1 MFLIQ
6 NVSIITGNARGTTVV
21 DAEFHRSPLT
31 NAFLSSTIAGSTNL
45 TSNPSATSP
54 DNETLQKP
62 PQNHGITRELSDD
75 STEPEI
81 PTPSEEEHPGLF
93 SAVVQSVAGAVGT
106 VVGLLQAKA
115 AESNATAD
123 GEEEYLPFS
132 VKEAQPEEEDSK
144 SDELDAESTE
154 APKGI
159 VDTVIQ
165 GVLTLFTGK
174 DAPTEAVIVKSE
186 ATTTD
191 SSENEPLVM
200 IPVTGEFIALPVV
213 DVQTPPV

>member
-1 MFLIQ
+1 M
-6 NVSIITGNARGTTVV
+6 A
-21 DAEFHRSPLT
+21 DKEFHRSPLT
-31 NAFLSSTIAGSTNL
+31 NAFLSSTIADSTSL
-45 TSNPSATSP
+45 TPNPSATSP

-62 PQNHGITRELSDD
+62 PQNHGVTRESSNE
-75 STEPEI
+75 STEPKI
-81 PTPSEEEHPGLF
+81 PTSPEEEHPGLF
-93 SAVVQSVAGAVGT
+93 STVVQSVAGAVGT

-132 VKEAQPEEEDSK
+132 VKEAQPEEEDHK
-144 SDELDAESTE
+144 SDEFGAESTE

-174 DAPTEAVIVKSE
+174 DAPTEAVIVESE

-191 SSENEPLVM
+191 SSENEPVVM

-213 DVQTPPV
+213 EVQAPPV